1 MEGAGEGR
9 VGAGATAGAWQAAI
23 AGQGGGLQPP
33 PWVQGRAQP
42 APHRPTTTA
51 NGSTRSMTHAQ
62 ATQPLEFYDIW
73 VARDADGRRFT
84 KAPPHASDPYS
95 VPRATAGLPFPV
107 SCCWNGL
114 VALPAAPFRDA
125 GLRVAVPRRRPAA
138 LAPIPAFVPFR
149 HRTQGGG
156 HPKGAQGG
164 GCVVASK
171 VGVRPVRWP
180 HHAADRRVWAARRL
194 AGERVD

>member
-125 GLRVAVPRRRPAA
+125 GLRVRAA
-138 LAPIPAFVPFR
+138 GPGECAASECSHLCNDLL
-149 HRTQGGG
+149 
-156 HPKGAQGG
+156 KLGAGRML
-164 GCVVASK
+164 VDP
-171 VGVRPVRWP
+171 GVRVAYLLRD
-180 HHAADRRVWAARRL
+180 AVQARGSRGWGRGE
-194 AGERVD
+194 AG